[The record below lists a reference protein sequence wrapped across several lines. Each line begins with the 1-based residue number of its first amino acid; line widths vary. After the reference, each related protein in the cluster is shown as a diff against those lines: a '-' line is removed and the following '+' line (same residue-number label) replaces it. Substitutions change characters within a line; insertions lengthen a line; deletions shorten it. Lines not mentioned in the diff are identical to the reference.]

1 MNQSPR
7 KHLFCFGLGYSAVA
21 LARHLGNRGWRISG
35 TSRDN
40 AGAARLRDQGFDAH
54 LFDGETA
61 MADAPRTLAGV
72 SHILISIPPGD
83 DGDPA
88 LALHG
93 ADIAGLAG
101 DAGDGK
107 LEWLGYLSTTG
118 VYGDRGGQWVDE
130 NSRPAPTGARG
141 RARLDAE
148 RGWCDLWRRHGVPVH
163 VFRLAGIYGPGRNPL
178 EALRGGKARRIDKPG
193 QVFSRIHV
201 DDLATVLAASMARP
215 DAGAVY
221 NVCDDEAAPPQE
233 VIAFAAG
240 LLGTTPPP
248 LIPFA
253 EAALSEMARSF
264 YADNKRVRN
273 RRIKSELGVAL
284 AYPTYRE
291 GLTALAAI
299 L

>member
-1 MNQSPR
+1 MNQLPR
-7 KHLFCFGLGYSAVA
+7 KHLFCFGLGYSALA
-21 LARHLGNRGWRISG
+21 LARHLGDRGWRISG
-35 TSRDN
+35 TSRDA
-40 AGAARLRDQGFDAH
+40 AGAARLGDRGFGAH
-54 LFDGETA
+54 LFDGKTA

-72 SHILISIPPGD
+72 SHILISIPLGR

-88 LALHG
+88 LARHG
-93 ADIAGLAG
+93 ADIAGL
-101 DAGDGK
+101 DR

-118 VYGDRGGQWVDE
+118 VYGDRDGHWVDE
-130 NSRPAPTGARG
+130 NSRPEPSGARG
-141 RARLDAE
+141 RARLEAE
-148 RGWCDLWRRHGVPVH
+148 RGWRDLWRRGVPVH
-163 VFRLAGIYGPGRNPL
+163 VFRLAGIYGPGRNQL
-178 EALRGGKARRIDKPG
+178 EALRGGTARRIDKPG

-215 DAGAVY
+215 NAGAVY
-221 NVCDDEAAPPQE
+221 NVCDDEAAPPQD
-233 VIAFAAG
+233 VVAFAAG
-240 LLGTTPPP
+240 LLGITPPP

-284 AYPTYRE
+284 AYPTYRD
-291 GLTALAAI
+291 GLKALMAA

>member
-7 KHLFCFGLGYSAVA
+7 KHLFCFGLGYSALA
-21 LARHLGNRGWRISG
+21 LARRLGDRGWRISG
-35 TSRDN
+35 TSRD
-40 AGAARLRDQGFDAH
+40 AAAVARLRNRGFGAH
-54 LFDGETA
+54 LFDGERA
-61 MADAPRTLAGV
+61 MEDAPRTLAGV
-72 SHILISIPPGD
+72 SHILISIPPGPG
-83 DGDPA
+83 GDPA
-88 LALHG
+88 LAHHG

-101 DAGDGK
+101 

-118 VYGDRGGQWVDE
+118 VYGDCGGDWVDE

-141 RARLDAE
+141 RARLEAE
-148 RGWCDLWRRHGVPVH
+148 RGWLDLRRRRHVPVH
-163 VFRLAGIYGPGRNPL
+163 VFRLTGIYGPGRNQL
-178 EALRGGKARRIDKPG
+178 EALRGGTARRIDKPG

-201 DDLATVLAASMARP
+201 DDLAAVLAASIKRP
-215 DAGAVY
+215 NAGAVY
-221 NVCDDEAAPPQE
+221 NVCDDEAAPPQN
-233 VIAFAAG
+233 VVAFAAG
-240 LLGTTPPP
+240 LLGMTPPP

-273 RRIKSELGVAL
+273 RRITSELGVAL

-291 GLTALAAI
+291 GLKALLAG